1 LLNEDQNNPPD
12 YLLDITEEVCPL
24 TFVKTRLQ
32 IEKMKRGQLL
42 EIRLKG
48 AEPLNNVPNSLAE
61 LGHQIL
67 SVEAEN
73 NATEALEDLAYRVF
87 VQKN

>member
-1 LLNEDQNNPPD
+1 LLNEDQNNSPD